1 MDLDAKTPSKG
12 IIETLSNRIAEL
24 ESLQATGVAT
34 PDTCEMLVDLHNLL
48 DKLYAMLLEHAR
60 KTLQ

>member
-1 MDLDAKTPSKG
+1 MELDAKTPSDG

-24 ESLQATGVAT
+24 ESLEAAVADY
-34 PDTCEMLVDLHNLL
+34 DTYEMLVGLHDLL
-48 DKLYAMLLEHAR
+48 DKLYAMLLKHAH